1 VATRR
6 VSRRV
11 TNARV
16 RSDGNRIR
24 NSILL
29 GLPADECDA
38 VFKKLK
44 FVELPTNFVLQEAG
58 EPIEFAYFINSG
70 LASVINE
77 CVEVGLAGKEGF
89 VGQPLANGFST
100 SPMRVIMKL
109 RGSGYRITS
118 ADFAGVLSHSAKLAK
133 NLNRFAMHNI

>member
-1 VATRR
+1 MATRR

-16 RSDGNRIR
+16 RSDGNRVR

-44 FVELPTNFVLQEAG
+44 FVTLPTNFVLQQAG
-58 EPIEFAYFINSG
+58 EPIKFAYFINSG
-70 LASVINE
+70 LASILNE
-77 CVEVGLAGKEGF
+77 SVEVGLAGKEGLI
-89 VGQPLANGFST
+89 GQSLANGFST
-100 SPMRVIMKL
+100 TPMRVIMKL
-109 RGSGYRITS
+109 RGSAYRITS
-118 ADFAGVLSHSAKLAK
+118 ADFAEVLSHSANLAK
-133 NLNRFAMHNI
+133 NLNRCAMRRI

>member
-1 VATRR
+1 MATRR

-38 VFKKLK
+38 AFKKLK
-44 FVELPTNFVLQEAG
+44 FVTLPTHFVLQEAG
-58 EPIEFAYFINSG
+58 EPIKFAYFINSG
-70 LASVINE
+70 LASILNE
-77 CVEVGLAGKEGF
+77 SVEVGFVGKEGF
-89 VGQPLANGFST
+89 IGQSLANGFST
-100 SPMRVIMKL
+100 TPMRVIMKL
-109 RGSGYRITS
+109 RGSAYRITS
-118 ADFAGVLSHSAKLAK
+118 ADFAEVLSHSAKLAR
-133 NLNRFAMHNI
+133 NLNLCAMRSI

>member
-1 VATRR
+1 MATRR

-44 FVELPTNFVLQEAG
+44 FVTLPTNFVLQEAG
-58 EPIEFAYFINSG
+58 EPIKFAYFINSG
-70 LASVINE
+70 LASVLNE
-77 CVEVGLAGKEGF
+77 SVEVGFAGKEGF
-89 VGQPLANGFST
+89 IGPAIAAGFSA

-109 RGSGYRITS
+109 REVLIGSPRRIS
-118 ADFAGVLSHSAKLAK
+118 QKLCLTA
-133 NLNRFAMHNI
+133 RS